1 MSKKVK
7 LLFVVVLLTVALVGC
22 TTVRALTGDASEV
35 ASVPT
40 AQSEFLTPSRSITVV
55 GVGELSL
62 EPDIATVTIGV
73 QVRASTVSAAK
84 TEVDGRMAAV
94 VSALHEVGIAE
105 KDIRTSQYSVHYE
118 PEPMRKVSEG
128 SVAENQGSYLVSNM
142 VRVTVRDVDRAGTVL
157 DAAVEAG
164 ANQVWGVDLNVSDE
178 DRWQDQAREKAM
190 SDARSRAA
198 ELARLAGVELGEVLS
213 ISEVVGTSPV
223 PMMVIQSGRGGGAVE
238 QGELRLAMQIQ
249 VTFAVQ

>member
-1 MSKKVK
+1 
-7 LLFVVVLLTVALVGC
+7 
-22 TTVRALTGDASEV
+22 
-35 ASVPT
+35 
-40 AQSEFLTPSRSITVV
+40 
-55 GVGELSL
+55 
-62 EPDIATVTIGV
+62 
-73 QVRASTVSAAK
+73 
-84 TEVDGRMAAV
+84 MAAV
-94 VSALHEVGIAE
+94 VSALQEVGIAE

-128 SVAENQGSYLVSNM
+128 PVPENQRSYLVSNM

-238 QGELRLAMQIQ
+238 QGELSLAMQIQ